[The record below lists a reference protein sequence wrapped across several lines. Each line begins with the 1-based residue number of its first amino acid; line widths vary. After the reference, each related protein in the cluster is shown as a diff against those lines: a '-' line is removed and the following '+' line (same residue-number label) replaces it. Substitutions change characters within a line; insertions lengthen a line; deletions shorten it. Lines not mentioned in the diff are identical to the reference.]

1 MITSFQFI
9 SPIFL
14 QNHPSIKF
22 NVQIFHPHLKK
33 GVRTIIHRGRQTE
46 RERAIKMERER
57 DKQMEMI
64 ETDDRNTNRE
74 METDGDGEERNRE
87 RYNFTNRDSR
97 TIFLDFVLMSL
108 LVTFQRYLFTPS
120 QQNVPSQLHS
130 QYLGNC
136 SCWRLNHAVQ
146 VISSSARFSS

>member
-1 MITSFQFI
+1 
-9 SPIFL
+9 
-14 QNHPSIKF
+14 
-22 NVQIFHPHLKK
+22 
-33 GVRTIIHRGRQTE
+33 
-46 RERAIKMERER
+46 
-57 DKQMEMI
+57 MEMI

-120 QQNVPSQLHS
+120 
-130 QYLGNC
+130 
-136 SCWRLNHAVQ
+136 
-146 VISSSARFSS
+146 